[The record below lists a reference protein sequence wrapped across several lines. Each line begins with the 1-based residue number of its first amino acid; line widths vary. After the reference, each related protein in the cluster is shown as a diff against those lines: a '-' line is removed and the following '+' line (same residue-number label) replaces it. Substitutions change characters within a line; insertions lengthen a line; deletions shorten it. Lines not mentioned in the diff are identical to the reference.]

1 MSFDTLLKRSAPDET
16 QWLTVSDLMAGLM
29 MVFLFISVVMLRNVY
44 IEREKIN
51 QVAISYQTNQ
61 VAIYTELMR
70 EFSDDLEAWGAK
82 IDKDSLTFS
91 FHTPDSM
98 FATGKTQLSQ
108 SYQTILSDFFPRY
121 LQVLMPFKSSIAEIR
136 LEGHTSSVWMLS
148 EDSGEAYFNNL
159 QLSQKRTRSVL
170 KFVSNLSSVE
180 PFRGWMKSNI
190 AAVGFSSSK
199 PILDTS
205 GEEDL
210 AQSKRV
216 VFRVMTNADIQ
227 IKNILERLDAF

>member
-1 MSFDTLLKRSAPDET
+1 MSFDALLKRSASDET

-29 MVFLFISVVMLRNVY
+29 MVFLFISVVMMRNVY

-51 QVAISYQTNQ
+51 QVAVSYQTNQ
-61 VAIYTELMR
+61 VAIYTELMK
-70 EFSDDLEAWGAK
+70 EFSTDLAAWGAK
-82 IDKDSLTFS
+82 IDKDSLTIS
-91 FHTPDSM
+91 FQTPDSM
-98 FATGKTQLSQ
+98 FATGQTDLSQ
-108 SYQTILSDFFPRY
+108 SYQEILSNFFPRY
-121 LQVLMPFKSSIAEIR
+121 IKVLMPFRSSIAEIR
-136 LEGHTSSVWMLS
+136 LEGHTSSIWKLS

-159 QLSQKRTRSVL
+159 QLSQQRTRSVL
-170 KFVSNLSSVE
+170 KFVSNLPSVE
-180 PFRGWMKSNI
+180 PFRDWMKSNI

-199 PILDTS
+199 PILDTA
-205 GEEDL
+205 GEEDS